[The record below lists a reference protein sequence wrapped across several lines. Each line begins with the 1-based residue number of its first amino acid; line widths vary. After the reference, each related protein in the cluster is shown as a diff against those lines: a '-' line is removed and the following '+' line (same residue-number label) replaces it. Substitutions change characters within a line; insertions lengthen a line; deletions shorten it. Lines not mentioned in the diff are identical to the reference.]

1 MEWDAYKLDKEDLV
15 YKFYSEGHRGKIAK
29 VIRFQEFR
37 NLGRNVF
44 NLAFGDFDEVTNKMD
59 DAAISNNGD
68 QLKILHTVAKSI
80 IDFLRSRPNAFI
92 LIRGSSSSRT
102 RLYQMKIAGFWAEV
116 SEQFEILGEYGTEWL
131 PFQKGVNFKRFLVYK
146 KTSKFMV

>member
-1 MEWDAYKLDKEDLV
+1 MEWEIYKLEKEDLV
-15 YKFYSEGHRGKIAK
+15 YRFCSDGPRGKIAK

-37 NLGRNVF
+37 SLGRNVF
-44 NLAFGDFDEVTNKMD
+44 NLAFGDLDEVTNKMD

-68 QLKILHTVAKSI
+68 QLKILHTVAQAI
-80 IDFLRSRPNAFI
+80 IDFFRSRPNAFI
-92 LIRGSSSSRT
+92 LIKGSSSSRT

-116 SEQFEILGEYGTEWL
+116 NEQFEILGEFENEWL

-146 KTSKFMV
+146 KTSKFIV